1 MPKKNERKSQLKL
14 QRRRSQTRRRVLWI
28 AAISILA
35 ISFAAVL
42 IGVSNRPV
50 GEIRSG
56 PQIDRPQVDR
66 NSMGDPNAPVKVEEF
81 SDFQCP
87 YCRLFSEEEESNIVE
102 KYIKTGKVYFTYTA
116 FSFLDG
122 NDANGESKSAA
133 QAAYCAADQGQFWEY
148 HDVLFAN
155 QNGENIGDFT
165 DKRLLAFA
173 DSLGLDKASFQNCYN
188 GGQYRQQV
196 LDDLARGRSLGVTG
210 TPTFIVNGTLIVG
223 YANLQQTIEAE
234 LSK

>member
-102 KYIKTGKVYFTYTA
+102 KYIKTEKCISPIRLSPFWTVTMQM
-116 FSFLDG
+116 
-122 NDANGESKSAA
+122 ANRNPLRRLPIARRSGP
-133 QAAYCAADQGQFWEY
+133 
-148 HDVLFAN
+148 VL
-155 QNGENIGDFT
+155 GI
-165 DKRLLAFA
+165 
-173 DSLGLDKASFQNCYN
+173 
-188 GGQYRQQV
+188 
-196 LDDLARGRSLGVTG
+196 
-210 TPTFIVNGTLIVG
+210 P
-223 YANLQQTIEAE
+223 
-234 LSK
+234 